1 MYISFIH
8 FGKNDGGT
16 IAPPKKEKNKT
27 AKNKIN
33 PPETFPFEIKNTMFE
48 ITETEKTAKI
58 SGIILIYTLNPI
70 KEIIKI
76 KNNVIKA
83 NNINKT
89 MFCVKAITE
98 NPHLEHI

>member
-8 FGKNDGGT
+8 SGKNEGGI

-27 AKNKIN
+27 AKNKIS
-33 PPETFPFEIKNTMFE
+33 PPEIFPFEIKNTAFE

-76 KNNVIKA
+76 KNNVI
-83 NNINKT
+83 I
-89 MFCVKAITE
+89 
-98 NPHLEHI
+98 